1 MTTLRET
8 LYNHKS
14 EYIKS
19 LKEFVACDTQVIGHG
34 VKGGL
39 EANGQAYLKNLLV
52 ALGADKVEM
61 DPMNETLIKEAIL
74 KHQEGNPDHDYKG
87 RENLY
92 ASFLGRSDKHLI
104 FNGHVDTM
112 PMGNPKAWQTPP
124 LTPTER
130 DGRLYGL
137 GACDMKGGLMA
148 AIMAIKLLKDSGQS
162 LPCHVSIISVVDE
175 EGGGNG
181 SIQASM
187 RGIKGDGVVVCEPTD
202 DELILAHMGF
212 VFFRVTVKGRANH
225 SGAKWLGVSAIEKA
239 IKVIHA
245 LEALEESW
253 TEKYHHVLLPPPS
266 LNVGTIKGG
275 DAASTVADS
284 CQFEVC
290 IHYLPEQMTFED
302 VRDAFYQAIAIE
314 DDWLSEHPLTVE
326 MYQAG
331 GGFLQDERHTFV
343 SHFKE
348 AYKQATGR
356 RLTVAGSPAGC
367 DSRIWRNIADVPTL
381 QFGPGRLSECHAID
395 EYIEIEAYL
404 EAILVYAELIRAFA
418 EEEHSL

>member
-1 MTTLRET
+1 MTTLKET
-8 LYNHKS
+8 LYNHIS
-14 EYIKS
+14 EYVKP
-19 LKEFVACDTQVIGHG
+19 LKELVACDTQVIGHG
-34 VKGGL
+34 VKGGN
-39 EANGQAYLKNLLV
+39 EANGQAYLKKLLED
-52 ALGADKVEM
+52 LGADKLEM
-61 DPMNETLIKEAIL
+61 DPMDEALIKEAIL
-74 KHQEGNPDHDYKG
+74 KYQEGNPDHQYHQ

-92 ASFLGRSDKHLI
+92 ATFLGSGDKHLI

-112 PMGNPKAWQTPP
+112 PMGNPDAWQTPP
-124 LTPTER
+124 LVPTEKE
-130 DGRLYGL
+130 GKLYGL

-148 AIMAIKLLKDSGQS
+148 AIMAIKLLKESGEP
-162 LPCHVSIISVVDE
+162 LPCDVSIISVVDE

-212 VFFRVTVKGRANH
+212 VFFRVTVKGKANH

-239 IKVIHA
+239 MKVIHA

-253 TEKYHHVLLPPPS
+253 ANAYQHPLLPRPS

-275 DAASTVADS
+275 DAASTVADT

-290 IHYLPEQMTFED
+290 IHYLPEQMSFES
-302 VRDAFYQAIAIE
+302 VSKAFYEAIAIE
-314 DDWLSEHPLTVE
+314 DNWLAMHPLTVE

-331 GGFLQDERHTFV
+331 GGFLQDETHLAVVR
-343 SHFKE
+343 FKE
-348 AYKQATGR
+348 AYKCATQR
-356 RLTVAGSPAGC
+356 KLSVSGSPAGC
-367 DSRIWRNIADVPTL
+367 DSRVWRNIADIPTL

-395 EYIEIEAYL
+395 EYVEIEAYL
-404 EAILVYAELIRAFA
+404 EAILVYAEFIRAFSKQA
-418 EEEHSL
+418 